1 MLAQTPI
8 NKVKANLDTV
18 NKDTIDFSGNKFDLV
33 LHKVVTSDRGG
44 IYLKS
49 KDAQY
54 MFMQTEGPGMTTVS
68 PAEHLSQSAEYA
80 IYSRENFT

>member
-1 MLAQTPI
+1 MLVQTPI
-8 NKVKANLDTV
+8 NKVKANLNTV
-18 NKDTIDFSGNKFDLV
+18 NKATIDFSGNKFELA

-44 IYLKS
+44 IYLKA
-49 KDAQY
+49 KDVQY
-54 MFMQTEGPGMTTVS
+54 MFMQTEGTGLTTVS